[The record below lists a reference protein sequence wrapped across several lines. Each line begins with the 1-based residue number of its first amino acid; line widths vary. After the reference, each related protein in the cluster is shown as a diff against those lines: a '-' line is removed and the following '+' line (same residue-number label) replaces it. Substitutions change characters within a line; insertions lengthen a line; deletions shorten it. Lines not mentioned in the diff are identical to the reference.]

1 VEWKSLLKNKV
12 MELTIGMIELVIGVG
27 IILAT
32 AIGLWINL
40 NNDCTKIKSRIYH
53 LEQTD
58 TELKSIL
65 ADISIRLHAIELL
78 LAANQIKDK

>member
-1 VEWKSLLKNKV
+1 
-12 MELTIGMIELVIGVG
+12 MELTVGMIELVIGVG
-27 IILAT
+27 VVLAT

-65 ADISIRLHAIELL
+65 ADISVRLHAIELL
-78 LAANQIKDK
+78 LAANQIKDR

>member
-1 VEWKSLLKNKV
+1 
-12 MELTIGMIELVIGVG
+12 MIELVIGVG

-40 NNDCTKIKSRIYH
+40 NNDCTKIKSRVYH

>member
-1 VEWKSLLKNKV
+1 
-12 MELTIGMIELVIGVG
+12 MELTVGMIELVIGIG

-40 NNDCTKIKSRIYH
+40 NNDCTKIKSRVYH

-65 ADISIRLHAIELL
+65 ADISTRLHAIELL

>member
-1 VEWKSLLKNKV
+1 MDITL
-12 MELTIGMIELVIGVG
+12 GMIELVIGVG
-27 IILAT
+27 VILAT

-65 ADISIRLHAIELL
+65 ADISVRLHAIELL
-78 LAANQIKDK
+78 LAANQIKDR

>member
-1 VEWKSLLKNKV
+1 